1 MQDADSSSQDQETRG
16 PMRGQQHVFERRIIQ
31 LKRRLVREATQAIG
45 MLESALDALWS
56 LDVVSAKL
64 VRAEDDQ
71 VDREEVLIEQESFEI
86 LALQHVFARDFR
98 MIAFILKVNADIE
111 RVADHAT
118 GIAKMTSR
126 ISKHLPAGI
135 VPTWPTAL
143 RELGQRV
150 PIICHELLRAVLDED
165 VDAARAVTSND
176 SVIDQLDRRLSDE
189 IIEMMK
195 AEGKTDSALAIGLL
209 VARLGRELERVGDL
223 MKNIAE
229 DLVYLDTGHI
239 VRHAGKPAPTPP
251 PAPPAPQV
259 F

>member
-1 MQDADSSSQDQETRG
+1 MQAG
-16 PMRGQQHVFERRIIQ
+16 HAPHLFERRIVH

-56 LDVVSAKL
+56 LDVGRAKA

-98 MIAFILKVNADIE
+98 LITFVLKVNADIE

-118 GIAKMTSR
+118 SIAKITGR
-126 ISKHLPAGI
+126 ISKQ
-135 VPTWPTAL
+135 VPPGTTPKWPTAL

-150 PIICHELLRAVLDED
+150 PMMCHDLLRAVLEED
-165 VDAARAVTSND
+165 AEAARGVVAADDT
-176 SVIDQLDRRLSDE
+176 IDKLDRRLFEEVIQLIDDE
-189 IIEMMK
+189 RR
-195 AEGKTDSALAIGLL
+195 TDSAVAVGLL
-209 VARLGRELERVGDL
+209 VARMGRELERVGDL

-229 DLVYLDTGHI
+229 DLIYLATGVI
-239 VRHAGKPAPTPP
+239 VRHEERPSTPP
-251 PAPPAPQV
+251 PSPSPLALGEGPA
-259 F
+259 

>member
-1 MQDADSSSQDQETRG
+1 PGEAQALDAALEPLVAVTSKA
-16 PMRGQQHVFERRIIQ
+16 RRPIYV
-31 LKRRLVREATQAIG
+31 KRVAEEFRLADTQVLDR

-56 LDVVSAKL
+56 LDVASAKL

-126 ISKHLPAGI
+126 ISKNLPAGV
-135 VPTWPTAL
+135 VPVWPTSL

-150 PIICHELLRAVLDED
+150 PVICHELLRAVLDED
-165 VDAARAVTSND
+165 VAAAIEVTHND
-176 SVIDQLDRRLSDE
+176 TVIDQLDRRLSE
-189 IIEMMK
+189 EVIEMMK
-195 AEGKTDSALAIGLL
+195 AEGKSDSALAIGLL

-229 DLVYLDTGHI
+229 DLVYLDTGRI
-239 VRHAGKPAPTPP
+239 VRHAGKPASKSP
-251 PAPPAPQV
+251 
-259 F
+259 